1 MITLAAFGPLFGL
14 PDPSPFVGKTEVQLK
29 MAGLAYRT
37 ERRGPP
43 QGPKGKVPFIEDDGV
58 TVGDST
64 FIRDHIEARHG
75 VDLDA
80 GLTPRQRAL
89 AWMVERVVED
99 HIYWAT
105 VYARWAVAE
114 NFDKGPSV
122 FFAGAPDAVREAA
135 RENMLRTLNG
145 QGFGRHSLEEVADL
159 AGRSFAALSEIL
171 ADQAYITGDTICG
184 ADATLFAGLSA
195 VMTPFFDT
203 PVRDAALKH
212 ANLVAYV
219 ERMMARFYP
228 EFAARERAV
237 A

>member
-14 PDPSPFVGKTEVQLK
+14 PDPSPFVGKTEVQLM

-43 QGPKGKVPFIEDDGV
+43 QGPRGKVPFIEDEGAV
-58 TVGDST
+58 VGDST
-64 FIRDHIEARHG
+64 FIRDHIEAKHG
-75 VDLDA
+75 IDLDA

-105 VYARWAVAE
+105 VYSRWAVAE
-114 NFDKGPSV
+114 NFDKGPAI

-135 RENMLRTLNG
+135 REAMGLTLHG
-145 QGFGRHSLEEVADL
+145 QGFGRHSLDEVADL

-171 ADQAYITGDTICG
+171 GDHAYITGERICG
-184 ADATLFAGLSA
+184 ADATLFAGLAA
-195 VMTPFFDT
+195 VLTPFFDT
-203 PVRDAALKH
+203 PVRDALLRH
-212 ANLVAYV
+212 ENLVAYV

-228 EFAARERAV
+228 EFTASKPVAA
-237 A
+237 